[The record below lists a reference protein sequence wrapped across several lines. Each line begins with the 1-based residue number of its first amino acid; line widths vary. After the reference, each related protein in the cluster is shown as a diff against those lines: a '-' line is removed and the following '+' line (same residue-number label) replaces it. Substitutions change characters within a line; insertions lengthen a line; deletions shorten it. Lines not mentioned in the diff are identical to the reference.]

1 MNDQAFVDSSWL
13 QQHLNDTQIRIIDAR
28 ASDPRLPVGYRMGH
42 IPNAIQLDLGRDL
55 YEFKGRLPELKAPEQ
70 MAQVLGE
77 RGIANNHSVVIYDEA
92 TGQLVATIYWVMKYL
107 GHQDVRVLQGGWNAW
122 RAAGA
127 PVSKDT
133 PNFPPVTFRAQTDEA
148 QNATADWIQENLPQ
162 PDSVLLDV
170 RSEGEFAMGHIPGAV
185 NWSYDRALDMRT
197 QTLKD
202 ADDLKRQ
209 LAAVGVTPDKQVVV
223 YCQSGARS
231 SHSYLVVKSLG
242 FPRVR
247 NYKGSMIDWYQLR
260 GLPLE

>member
-1 MNDQAFVDSSWL
+1 MAMKQA
-13 QQHLNDTQIRIIDAR
+13 
-28 ASDPRLPVGYRMGH
+28 
-42 IPNAIQLDLGRDL
+42 PNIGKSIVTFA
-55 YEFKGRLPELKAPEQ
+55 
-70 MAQVLGE
+70 
-77 RGIANNHSVVIYDEA
+77 VIS
-92 TGQLVATIYWVMKYL
+92 TTRTMPTS
-107 GHQDVRVLQGGWNAW
+107 
-122 RAAGA
+122 GA
-127 PVSKDT
+127 P
-133 PNFPPVTFRAQTDEA
+133 
-148 QNATADWIQENLPQ
+148 
-162 PDSVLLDV
+162 
-170 RSEGEFAMGHIPGAV
+170 HIPGAV

-209 LAAVGVTPDKQVVV
+209 LASVGVTPDKQVVV